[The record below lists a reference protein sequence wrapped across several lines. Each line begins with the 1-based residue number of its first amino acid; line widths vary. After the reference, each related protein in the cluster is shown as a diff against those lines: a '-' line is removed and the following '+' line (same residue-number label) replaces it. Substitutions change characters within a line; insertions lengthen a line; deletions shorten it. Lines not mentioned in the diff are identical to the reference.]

1 MTRHR
6 ITQQQID
13 EVLSLRGTL
22 LHRQIA
28 EKVHISS
35 GSVSRILSGIVTVE
49 APLCRSSRLKPV
61 IIQNYP
67 DMLPRE
73 LEEKFGVPQSTI
85 RQWARQLKLKHPPET
100 IERRKERYKNM
111 KTEHLNTPEI
121 ISKRSAKRRKT
132 MRMERFRIM
141 SGMRQQTK
149 LWISILPKKTSN
161 SIRRLVTL
169 HNYFRSETDS
179 LTLHYDEQ
187 TRRTPNE
194 EYFSRRYGIKFISAI

>member
-61 IIQNYP
+61 IVQNYP
-67 DMLPRE
+67 YMLPRE

-85 RQWARQLKLKHPPET
+85 RQWARQLKLKHTPET

-149 LWISILPKKTSN
+149 LRISILPKKTSN

-194 EYFSRRYGIKFISAI
+194 EYFSRRYSIKFISAI

>member
-35 GSVSRILSGIVTVE
+35 GSVSRILSGIVTAE

-73 LEEKFGVPQSTI
+73 LEEKFGVPQFTI
-85 RQWARQLKLKHPPET
+85 RQWARQLKLKHTPET
-100 IERRKERYKNM
+100 IERRKERYKNL
-111 KTEHLNTPEI
+111 KTDHLQTPEV
-121 ISKRSAKRRKT
+121 ISRRSARRRKT
-132 MRMERFRIM
+132 VLMEKFRIM

-149 LWISILPKKTSN
+149 LVISMLPRKTSS
-161 SIRRLVTL
+161 SIQHLVSRYS
-169 HNYFRSETDS
+169 YFRSETDS
-179 LTLHYDEQ
+179 LTLHYDKQ
-187 TRRTPNE
+187 TRRTSRE

>member
-49 APLCRSSRLKPV
+49 APLCRSIRLKPV

-67 DMLPRE
+67 YMLPRE

-85 RQWARQLKLKHPPET
+85 RQWARQLKLKHTPET
-100 IERRKERYKNM
+100 IERRKERYKNN
-111 KTEHLNTPEI
+111 LQTPEI

-149 LWISILPKKTSN
+149 LRISILPKKTSN

>member
-1 MTRHR
+1 MTKRR

-13 EVLSLRGTL
+13 EVLSLGGKL
-22 LHRQIA
+22 PHRQIA
-28 EKVHISS
+28 ERVHISS
-35 GSVSRILSGIVTVE
+35 CSVSRIRSGKITKE

-67 DMLPRE
+67 DMLPCE

-85 RQWARQLKLKHPPET
+85 RQWARQLKLKHTPET

-111 KTEHLNTPEI
+111 KTEQLNTPEI

-132 MRMERFRIM
+132 MLMERFRIM

-149 LWISILPKKTSN
+149 LVISMLPRKTNS
-161 SIRRLVTL
+161 SIRHLVSRY
-169 HNYFRSETDS
+169 NYFRSETDC
-179 LTLHYDEQ
+179 LTLHYDGQ
-187 TRRTPNE
+187 TRRTSRE